1 MLESKVQ
8 EAWRVLRI
16 QSELVEGTDRL
27 LKLGVAVTVFG
38 GARFEPGS
46 PHYQQAKILGEL
58 LGRRGV
64 PVITGGGPGI
74 MEGANRGCH
83 DTPAASVGLNIE
95 LPFEQ
100 TSNPYQDISLDFR
113 YFFVRKYLFVKHAVG
128 FVIFPGGY
136 GTLDELFEALTLV
149 QTGKVRP
156 FPIVLVGRDYWSGL
170 VDWIV
175 QRMLEQGCIS
185 ADELDL
191 IKLVDNS
198 QEAAE
203 LILQHID
210 QTEPEAGSAPKSK
223 SNERLASSG

>member
-1 MLESKVQ
+1 MLEAKVQ
-8 EAWRVLRI
+8 EAWRILRI
-16 QSELVEGTDRL
+16 QSELVDGTDRL
-27 LKLGVAVTVFG
+27 LELGAAVTVFG
-38 GARFEPGS
+38 CARFAADS
-46 PHYQQAKILGEL
+46 QHYRQAQILGDL
-58 LGRRGV
+58 LGRQGV

-83 DTPAASVGLNIE
+83 STPVASVGLNIE

-113 YFFVRKYLFVKHAVG
+113 YFFVRKFLFVKHAVG

-156 FPIVLVGRDYWSGL
+156 FPIILVGRDYWAGL

-175 QRMLEQGCIS
+175 QRMLEEGCIS
-185 ADELDL
+185 EDELDL
-191 IKLVDNS
+191 FKLVDSS

-203 LILQHID
+203 LIMQHI
-210 QTEPEAGSAPKSK
+210 
-223 SNERLASSG
+223 N

>member
-1 MLESKVQ
+1 MLEAKVQ

-16 QSELVEGTDRL
+16 QSELVDGTDRL
-27 LKLGVAVTVFG
+27 LKLGAAVTVFG
-38 GARFEPGS
+38 GARYEPDS
-46 PHYQQAKILGEL
+46 PAYKQAQILGDL
-58 LGRRGV
+58 LGREGV

-74 MEGANRGCH
+74 MEAANRGCH
-83 DTPAASVGLNIE
+83 GTDAHSVGLNIE

-156 FPIVLVGRDYWSGL
+156 FPIVLVGRDYWAGL

-175 QRMLEQGCIS
+175 QRMLEQGCILE
-185 ADELDL
+185 AELDL
-191 IKLVDNS
+191 FKLVDNS

-203 LILQHID
+203 LILQHIR
-210 QTEPEAGSAPKSK
+210 EG
-223 SNERLASSG
+223 GC

>member
-1 MLESKVQ
+1 MLEAKVQ

-16 QSELVEGTDRL
+16 QSELVDGTDRL
-27 LKLGVAVTVFG
+27 LKLGAAVTVFG
-38 GARFEPGS
+38 GARFAADS
-46 PHYQQAKILGEL
+46 QHYRQAQILGDL
-58 LGRRGV
+58 LGRQGV
-64 PVITGGGPGI
+64 PVITCGGPGI

-83 DTPAASVGLNIE
+83 STPVASVGLNIE

-113 YFFVRKYLFVKHAVG
+113 YFFVRKFLFVKHAVG

-136 GTLDELFEALTLV
+136 GTLDELFEVLTLV

-156 FPIVLVGRDYWSGL
+156 FPIILVGRDYWAGL

-175 QRMLEQGCIS
+175 KRMLEEGYIS
-185 ADELDL
+185 EDELDL
-191 IKLVDNS
+191 FKLVDSS

-203 LILQHID
+203 LIMQHINRAAC
-210 QTEPEAGSAPKSK
+210 EPESESEPDPETSA
-223 SNERLASSG
+223 